1 MAQAGHSENTL
12 LLDAALENIPYGFCV
27 WSSEFKLVMWNRHYL
42 DIYSFP
48 PARIARDMSLED
60 IVKLSAELGNHPD
73 ETPQQFLAAYKK
85 ELRNIRGGGRAGA
98 RGRRAGGR
106 AGGAARGGAPGRG

>member
-1 MAQAGHSENTL
+1 MAQAGHSDGAL

-48 PARIARDMSLED
+48 ADRISAGMDLGEV
-60 IVKLSAELGNHPD
+60 VKLSGELGNHPD
-73 ETPQQFLAAYKK
+73 QTPAEILAAYKK
-85 ELRNIRGGGRAGA
+85 ELRNNHGGLRIK
-98 RGRRAGGR
+98 
-106 AGGAARGGAPGRG
+106 